1 MINFRYHIVSL
12 TAVFLALIIGILMG
26 TTVVSKATV
35 DGLKANLQ
43 RAEARSAAVHQ
54 TNNELSAELSDRIET
69 DVKVDEALTKNVLPI
84 TVESTLEDVPVLII
98 ATEEADKDTL
108 AQTATALGDAGARL
122 DGTLVVDDRM
132 VLNDS
137 DTELVRELLDV
148 PGRANVQTALN
159 RQLAIALA
167 GAALPGATLRGVST
181 TTTSSAT
188 RPPDGDGTQVS
199 PTTTV
204 PAPVEPEVIGLLR
217 QNGLLSF
224 RPAGAGSSDAPVLE
238 APELAEDNGY
248 RYVIVSGTEPDAVN
262 TSVLIPL
269 IATMGRLG
277 PVSQVAATGPID
289 SDESGKDAFLAR
301 LLDRDGVKGRV
312 STVDNLG
319 SFNGSVATVF
329 ALVGA
334 AQGQFGSYGI
344 GETAT
349 AVIPA
354 YDRTAD

>member
-1 MINFRYHIVSL
+1 
-12 TAVFLALIIGILMG
+12 LMG

-54 TNNELSAELSDRIET
+54 TNNELSAELSVRTET
-69 DVKVDEALTKNVLPI
+69 DGKVDDALTKNVLPI

-98 ATEEADKDTL
+98 ATEEADKDAL
-108 AQTATALGDAGARL
+108 AQTVTALGDAGARL

-132 VLNDS
+132 VLNES
-137 DTELVRELLDV
+137 DTELVRDLLDI
-148 PGRANVQTALN
+148 PARSNVQSALN

-167 GAALPGATLRGVST
+167 GAGLPGATLRGVST
-181 TTTSSAT
+181 TTTSST
-188 RPPDGDGTQVS
+188 TTPPDVTQV
-199 PTTTV
+199 PPPTTV
-204 PAPVEPEVIGLLR
+204 PAPVEPELIGLLR

-224 RPAGAGSSDAPVLE
+224 RAAGAGSSDAPVLE

-248 RYVIVSGTEPDAVN
+248 RYVIVSGNEPDPVSA
-262 TSVLIPL
+262 SVLIPL
-269 IATMGRLG
+269 IDTMGRLG
-277 PVSQVAATGPID
+277 PVAQVAATGPN
-289 SDESGKDAFLAR
+289 DAGDPGEDPFLTR

-319 SFNGSVATVF
+319 SFDGSVATVF

-349 AVIPA
+349 AVVPA
-354 YDRTAD
+354 YDRTPN